1 MNEEQKQIE
10 QKIQE
15 LENALKEDL
24 QKEEME
30 RLLEELN
37 QLLEDYLKSKD

>member
-24 QKEEME
+24 PKEEME
-30 RLLEELN
+30 QLLNELN
-37 QLLEDYLKSKD
+37 QLLDNYLKE